1 MKKVLFATTALVAF
15 AGAAA
20 AEVKISG
27 SAEMGISGGDAKET
41 LFHQSV
47 DVRFAMTGE
56 TDGGLSFGA
65 TIDLEDSNDRGAAC
79 TLDADDAA
87 DIAALAGDDEF
98 SFRCSTTDTIDD
110 RGVNPDYT
118 VFIKGAFGT
127 LTMGDTDGALDWAL
141 TETAMLTSIADDHTS
156 HGGYNGNG
164 NFDSVYNGQVARYEY
179 SFGAFAVAAS
189 AELDETGVDDAN
201 LGLGVKWSGDMGG
214 AKLSL
219 GLGMHSF
226 DVASVGYTPIGVSAK
241 VSANG
246 FDAIVNY
253 VDWDAYLGNDSY
265 ASIGLGYTT
274 GALSMTVNTGV
285 VELTGGGESKGWGAA
300 VNYDLG
306 GGATAMAGFGDTDGG
321 SSTWSLGLGLAF

>member
-15 AGAAA
+15 AGAAV

-27 SAEMGISGGDAKET
+27 SAEMGISGGDNGRET

-65 TIDLEDSNDRGAAC
+65 TVDLED
-79 TLDADDAA
+79 AA
-87 DIAALAGDDEF
+87 DEAIGGDD
-98 SFRCSTTDTIDD
+98 TVDT
-110 RGVNPDYT
+110 RGENPDFT

-141 TETAMLTSIADDHTS
+141 TETALLTAIADDHTT

-164 NFDSVYNGQVARYEY
+164 NFDSVYNGQVARYDY

-201 LGLGVKWSGDMGG
+201 LGLGVKWSGDLGA

-226 DVASVGYTPIGVSAK
+226 DVAGVGYTPIGVSAK
-241 VSANG
+241 VSSNG

-253 VDWDAYLGNDSY
+253 VDWDAYLGNDNY
-265 ASIGLGYTT
+265 TSIGLGYTT
-274 GALSMTVNTGV
+274 GAISVSANYGIVENTVGV
-285 VELTGGGESKGWGAA
+285 ETKGYGLAA
-300 VNYDLG
+300 NYDLG
-306 GGATAMAGFGDTDGG
+306 GGATAMAGYGNTDGG
-321 SSTWSLGLGLAF
+321 NSTWSLGLGLAF